1 MELCFSMALGVPAMA
16 CPGSWRFLFPPRADS
31 LRFLP
36 WCLRLSPSLCSPWS
50 STRAC
55 PLVVAPLLCRA
66 HLQRR
71 SFLPQRFS
79 PLHGYVP
86 SARPSSLRSLMSR
99 ALSARRCA
107 SRASGSFSPLR
118 APLIHGGCRRAP
130 LRAGRLSLPQS
141 VSKLQPRPCPCSYGG
156 AGRIS
161 AARPWRLVEVAPT
174 RAPAPVLARVCISR
188 SPGSP
193 EDVFPI
199 APCPRPWN
207 SIFSSVVTGY

>member
-1 MELCFSMALGVPAMA
+1 MPAPWWLLLSCAELISSAVASSPSVSLLYMAASPRLARAPCARSCRAPFLLDAVQAA
-16 CPGSWRFLFPPRADS
+16 RPGSS
-31 LRFLP
+31 
-36 WCLRLSPSLCSPWS
+36 
-50 STRAC
+50 
-55 PLVVAPLLCRA
+55 
-66 HLQRR
+66 
-71 SFLPQRFS
+71 
-79 PLHGYVP
+79 
-86 SARPSSLRSLMSR
+86 
-99 ALSARRCA
+99 
-107 SRASGSFSPLR
+107 SPLR

-161 AARPWRLVEVAPT
+161 AARPWRPVEVAPT

-207 SIFSSVVTGY
+207 SVFSSVVAGY